1 MQLLRRGDC
10 GPAVRE
16 IRTTLGQLGLLP
28 AVPPGSRAQDMFDD
42 GVDRAVRMFQ
52 QGRGLITDGIVG
64 PDTARALREAGWSLG
79 DRMLSF
85 TLSTPTTG
93 DDVAHLQERLLELGY
108 NPAGRAGCSTSRPS
122 RP

>member
-64 PDTARALREAGWSLG
+64 PDTARALREAGCTARVVGLTG
-79 DRMLSF
+79 NVVGHDRRDFLSA
-85 TLSTPTTG
+85 G
-93 DDVAHLQERLLELGY
+93 ADDVLGK
-108 NPAGRAGCSTSRPS
+108 PVQRGDLMKALFRPGQG
-122 RP
+122 